1 VHKYLLCQV
10 VSPTDENVAQRQMW
24 SYYYVLSPSTPCHYA
39 SPQTPSHYWWRPK
52 LVISIWSM
60 SPYSSLQIEL
70 CSSRRRNIQYR
81 SRGTYTRASSASDC
95 TREFESVKLD
105 KRRSSTRAL
114 ERSHS
119 STGALAL
126 ELHSKPAPLALERSH
141 TYRSTA
147 RHVAL
152 VYTLILSW

>member
-1 VHKYLLCQV
+1 MKMLLRDRCGVTIMYCLHLRHVIMPAHKLL
-10 VSPTDENVAQRQMW
+10 
-24 SYYYVLSPSTPCHYA
+24 Y
-39 SPQTPSHYWWRPK
+39 SHYWWRPK

-105 KRRSSTRAL
+105 KRRSSTRTL

-119 STGALAL
+119 NSTRSLRRSRSSARTHIAQ
-126 ELHSKPAPLALERSH
+126 PLDTWRPYVRL
-141 TYRSTA
+141 Y
-147 RHVAL
+147 
-152 VYTLILSW
+152 